1 MSGSKIIAG
10 ESLRIYTDRTTGSDQ
25 NLNSGNTNSS
35 TLSSSGNYITHTIKP
50 GETISRISAKYNV
63 TEDDIRRWNDITGSR
78 IVAGQTLKIYPISN
92 NEMRSNEFV
101 YHLVKRGETIST
113 IAEKYYVSIS
123 AIREWNNL
131 SSNKIIAGRT
141 LKLKMGTVTS
151 SDGKN
156 KYHLVARGES
166 LYSIA
171 KKYNTTIQKIKML
184 NQLKDSKIKAG
195 QSLKVGWNPIKKF
208 LL

>member
-10 ESLRIYTDRTTGSDQ
+10 ESLRIYSDVTAGSDQ
-25 NLNSGNTNSS
+25 NINSGNTKTN
-35 TLSSSGNYITHTIKP
+35 TVSSSGNYITHTIEP
-50 GETISRISAKYNV
+50 GETISRISDQYNV
-63 TEDDIRRWNDITGSR
+63 TEDDIRKWNEITGSK
-78 IVAGQTLKIYPISN
+78 IVAGQTLKIYPVSN
-92 NEMRSNEFV
+92 KEMRSKEFI
-101 YHLVKRGETIST
+101 YHIVKRGETIST

-123 AIREWNNL
+123 AIRGWNNL
-131 SSNKIIAGRT
+131 SSNKIIAGNT
-141 LKLKMGTVTS
+141 LKLKKGTVTT

-184 NQLKDSKIKAG
+184 NNLTDSKIKAG
-195 QSLKVGWNPIKKF
+195 QSLKVGWNPFKKY
-208 LL
+208 LV